1 MADEPQVDQGPAVP
15 PQAQQE
21 AKRGVTH
28 ARKWAEDLG
37 SATAGIANEY
47 RVGGKEVWDDARHRV
62 HSFQQD
68 SKQYVRATPTR
79 AALTA
84 LGVRMVLGFIFRR

>member
-1 MADEPQVDQGPAVP
+1 MADEPQVDQGTAVL
-15 PQAQQE
+15 PQAKQE

-28 ARKWAEDLG
+28 ARKAAEDLG
-37 SATAGIANEY
+37 SAAGGIADEY
-47 RVGGKEVWDDARHRV
+47 RGRGKEVGDDARHSV

-84 LGVRMVLGFIFRR
+84 LGVRLVLRLIFRR

>member
-15 PQAQQE
+15 PQAKQE

-28 ARKWAEDLG
+28 ARKAAEDLG
-37 SATAGIANEY
+37 SDAGRIADEY
-47 RVGGKEVWDDARHRV
+47 WGRGQDVWDDARHRV

-79 AALTA
+79 AAFTA
-84 LGVRMVLGFIFRR
+84 LGVRFVLGLIFRR